1 MKIKKMVRCLYV
13 KQPENGDKLPQPDL
27 QEVLCRAFARRQK
40 WEVSSESYASLSFDD
55 EITPNIFT
63 QLVDICCTAPMSK
76 FDVLLIASR
85 PCLGIPEAYIE
96 QVTNWLHQNHVETWS
111 VVEGKLTQ

>member
-1 MKIKKMVRCLYV
+1 MKKRVRCLYV
-13 KQPENGDKLPQPDL
+13 MPLADNDKALQLDL
-27 QEVLCRAFARRQK
+27 QEALCRTFARK
-40 WEVSSESYASLSFDD
+40 DGWIVSNESYASLFFDD

-85 PCLGIPEAYIE
+85 SCLGIPEAYIE
-96 QVTNWLHQNHVETWS
+96 QVTNWLHQNNVETWS
-111 VVEGKLTQ
+111 VAEGKLTQ

>member
-1 MKIKKMVRCLYV
+1 MKKRVRCLYV
-13 KQPENGDKLPQPDL
+13 MPLADNDKALQLDL
-27 QEVLCRAFARRQK
+27 QEALCRTFAWK
-40 WEVSSESYASLSFDD
+40 EGWIVSNESYASLFFDD

-85 PCLGIPEAYIE
+85 SCLGIPEAYIE
-96 QVTNWLHQNHVETWS
+96 QVTNWLHQNNVETWS
-111 VVEGKLTQ
+111 VAEGKLTQ